1 MIQALL
7 RETVAEYE
15 SRRPTPWKY
24 EVPIEFHHGLARGV
38 LGFEIE
44 ILDAVA
50 AFKLSQDKPNPDRW
64 RVADALAASADS
76 AEVEVGLRKLAAT
89 TRRVGGH
96 ADSRVRHPT
105 QPAAMRR

>member
-24 EVPIEFHHGLARGV
+24 EVPIEFHNGLARGV

-50 AFKLSQDKPNPDRW
+50 AFKLSQDKPNPDRR

-76 AEVEVGLRKLAAT
+76 AEVEI
-89 TRRVGGH
+89 
-96 ADSRVRHPT
+96 SRLMALELDGRGVFTDEPVV
-105 QPAAMRR
+105 PVAPDPLIDD